1 MYYIRLCRFT
11 SHNYASDY
19 FSQALK
25 NHCEHIQL
33 QLTLSFLRLLLEYKR
48 DKIIIVKP

>member
-1 MYYIRLCRFT
+1 MYYIGLCRFT

-25 NHCEHIQL
+25 NHCEQNS
-33 QLTLSFLRLLLEYKR
+33 TYSKLS
-48 DKIIIVKP
+48 KIAIRI